1 MVRQR
6 VRRVGNSLVV
16 TLPAEELER
25 LGIAEGDLIA
35 FEPRK
40 IETTEHFVMSPE
52 VRAAVATF
60 WDRPDFQEGLA
71 YLKDHRDGP
80 GALFADHGCHRAQ
93 RGGAWATERAG

>member
-1 MVRQR
+1 MLKQR

-40 IETTEHFVMSPE
+40 VETVERFVMPLE
-52 VRAAVATF
+52 IQAAVATF

-71 YLKDHRDGP
+71 YLKDR
-80 GALFADHGCHRAQ
+80 
-93 RGGAWATERAG
+93 